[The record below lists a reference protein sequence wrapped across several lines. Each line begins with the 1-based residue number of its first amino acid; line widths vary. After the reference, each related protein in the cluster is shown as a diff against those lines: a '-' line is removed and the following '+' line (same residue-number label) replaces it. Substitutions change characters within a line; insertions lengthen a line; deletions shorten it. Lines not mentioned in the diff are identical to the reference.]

1 MAAPNGD
8 FFIQEKL
15 GSTAPHHESFQ
26 QLWETKWKPLVR
38 TRILGT
44 PIVVS
49 RRSSDLAQCTMGVY
63 PFMFGSVK
71 DFEPVV
77 ERLIKVGSNITYKR
91 SDP

>member
-1 MAAPNGD
+1 
-8 FFIQEKL
+8 
-15 GSTAPHHESFQ
+15 
-26 QLWETKWKPLVR
+26 
-38 TRILGT
+38 
-44 PIVVS
+44 
-49 RRSSDLAQCTMGVY
+49 MGVY